1 MRFQSIGSPE
11 PFGASAATGFF
22 PETITGKVTLDT
34 GAPTVDKGDIL
45 VFVKGALIE
54 DGQPGTVKGALA
66 LVDDMEAPING
77 RICVVALEGGVAGDE
92 IEVCIQGVCQMDT
105 AAADPGD
112 LIVVPDAAAVAGV
125 IATGSTGKKVIGLV
139 LSDQSPY
146 GDTTPLVYFDGFGF
160 GYDIAAIAAA

>member
-11 PFGASAATGFF
+11 PYGAGKATGFF
-22 PETITGKVTLDT
+22 PETITGVVTLDT

-45 VFVKGALIE
+45 ILVKGALIV
-54 DGQPGTVKGALA
+54 DGGPGTVKGALA
-66 LVDDMEAPING
+66 LADDMEAPVNG
-77 RICVVALEGGVAGDE
+77 QICVVALEGGVAGDE
-92 IEVCIQGVCQMDT
+92 IEVCIQGICQMDT

-112 LIVVPDAAAVAGV
+112 LICVPAAGAVAGV
-125 IATGSTGKKVIGLV
+125 IATGSTGTKVIAKV
-139 LSDQSPY
+139 LSDNSPY